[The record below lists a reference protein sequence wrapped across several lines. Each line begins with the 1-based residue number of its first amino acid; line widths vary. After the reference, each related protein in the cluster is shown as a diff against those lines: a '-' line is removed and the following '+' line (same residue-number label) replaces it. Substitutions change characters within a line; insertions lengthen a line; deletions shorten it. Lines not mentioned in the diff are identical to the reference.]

1 MLRVEKQIRRDK
13 IRTSLKKQKS
23 QVQNFNK
30 IKSNTESDLDS
41 QPSERQPV
49 NNINNKKLK
58 SNTRILDGLDYIK
71 I

>member
-23 QVQNFNK
+23 QVPNFNK

-41 QPSERQPV
+41 QPSERQSV
-49 NNINNKKLK
+49 NNINNKKL
-58 SNTRILDGLDYIK
+58 NIK
-71 I
+71 IKKN